1 MRIAIVVPVAYV
13 EGESW
18 DELAHRYIPMHHARH
33 LAALGHEVHL
43 FADGPPRV
51 FAHDGF
57 TVHVLHA
64 PFPAVGGVVRSPHLI
79 RAADA
84 IHPDVIHLHHLLAA
98 ENVAAAVRTGRRVF
112 AEYHGGEAPRWRWRR
127 ALARWASAR
136 LAGAFFANPTIA
148 ERLRRDGALAPD
160 TPVHISPE
168 TTSRYLKLEPH
179 EAGGLRVLVVGRCE
193 APKDPDA
200 TLATFRA
207 ILARAPDAQLVW
219 ASASGADTDR
229 IRAAMSPAVNASLT
243 FGPVPVSKMPATF
256 ASADVTICTS
266 AREIGGTVLSES
278 LSQGTPFAAF
288 HLPTFEALAPRCEAV
303 ALLPSR
309 DPEALAE
316 RALALAAADVRE
328 EARRHFEDVLSWAAI
343 ARARTAIYAR

>member
-18 DELAHRYIPMHHARH
+18 DTLAHRYIPLLHARH

-43 FADGPPRV
+43 FADGPPRQ
-51 FAHDGF
+51 FARDGF
-57 TVHVLHA
+57 SVHVLDA

-79 RAADA
+79 RAADL
-84 IHPDVIHLHHLLAA
+84 IHPDVIHLHHVLAA
-98 ENVAAAVRTGRRVF
+98 ENLAAAVRTGRRVF

-127 ALARWASAR
+127 RLVRWGSAR
-136 LAGAFFANPTIA
+136 LAGAFFPNPAIA
-148 ERLRRDGALAPD
+148 ERLRCDGALAAR

-168 TTSRYLKLEPH
+168 TTSRYVELVPH
-179 EAGGLRVLVVGRCE
+179 EGGGLRVLVVGRCE

-207 ILARAPDAQLVW
+207 ILARRPDAKLVW
-219 ASASGADTDR
+219 ASASGADTER
-229 IRAAMSPAVNASLT
+229 IRAAMSPAVRAALT
-243 FGPVPVSKMPATF
+243 FGPVPVARMPATF

-303 ALLPSR
+303 ALLPAR
-309 DPEALAE
+309 DPEALAD

-328 EARRHFEDVLSWAAI
+328 AARRHFDEVLSWAAI
-343 ARARTAIYAR
+343 ARTRCAIYAR